1 MTIEEDEARG
11 YACGPN
17 WRLYLGDFRDTL
29 HEVTCDLMCADPPY
43 SPKTHAGQRT
53 GSSIEESTI
62 GYDAWTQ
69 RDADDLAAFFA
80 ERCRWWSVIFSD
92 DVLRPAHES
101 SWSSRDWYTFG
112 PVAWVR
118 TNPAPRMQGDGPTS
132 AFDHLSV
139 AASPELKRAAME
151 SGALPMGP
159 AVALD
164 ILNIGRPK
172 KRLPKE
178 RMGSRPGYYMAS
190 VRGSTVE
197 HQGGKD
203 IDAMRAIIR
212 DYTLPGDVVCDPTA
226 GGGSGLLAAVIEG
239 RIAVGSERDPTT
251 WRKAVARLRR
261 GYTPSFDFG

>member
-29 HEVTCDLMCADPPY
+29 RDVTCDLLCADPPY

-62 GYDAWTQ
+62 GYGAWTQ
-69 RDADDLAAFFA
+69 RDADDLAAFFV

-101 SWSSRDWYTFG
+101 AWSSRGWYTFG

-139 AASPELKRAAME
+139 AVREN
-151 SGALPMGP
+151 GP
-159 AVALD
+159 DSALD
-164 ILNIGRPK
+164 EINVARPK
-172 KRLPKE
+172 VRLPKE

-203 IDAMRAIIR
+203 IAAMRAIIR
-212 DYTLPGDVVCDPTA
+212 DYTIPGDVVCDPTA

-239 RIAVGSERDPTT
+239 RIAIGSERDPAT
-251 WRKAVARLRR
+251 WRKAVARLQR